1 MRARHSD
8 ETDARKRTDSATGLA
23 ILVVEDDEAMRA
35 AVCARLESWG
45 HRVHEAGDVE
55 SALERVRRSSPD
67 LVLSD
72 VVLPGASGLDLL
84 SRMRADGERVPVV
97 LMTAHAEVDLAVEAM
112 KQGALDFLTKPI
124 EADHLR
130 SLVDAIGS
138 DLRSK
143 ANIRR
148 LDSRLT
154 SGPGPARLVGG
165 SAAMREIFELIQ
177 LLAAKDAS
185 AIIDGESGTGKE
197 LVARSIHELSPRA
210 KKPFVALNCA
220 AIPAGLMES
229 ELFGHVRGAFTGAVA
244 HRPGCFELADGGVLF
259 LDEIAEM
266 PLDLQPKLL
275 RVLEEGMARR
285 VGGSDNIGFDVRVLA
300 ATNRDPRAAIQEG
313 RLREDLYYRLAVFQI
328 NLPPL
333 RRRSGDIPL
342 LAHAFVK
349 ESNRKHGCEV
359 EGLREET
366 LVTLD
371 AYDWPGNVRELRNV
385 VERSVIVAGSG
396 FIEPSHLPPFL
407 RHRDADVPDD
417 EVITL
422 PVGTSAREAEKRL
435 ILETLAHVGHNKAE
449 AARRLELDVKTIR
462 NKLAAYEADD
472 AESR

>member
-1 MRARHSD
+1 MHKSQRHESEDRPRSEPD
-8 ETDARKRTDSATGLA
+8 EGLS
-23 ILVVEDDEAMRA
+23 ILIVEDDEAMRE

-45 HRVHEAGDVE
+45 HRVFGTADVE
-55 SALERVRRSSPD
+55 SALDQVRLSPPD

-84 SRMRADGERVPVV
+84 GRLGRDGEKIPVV

-112 KQGALDFLTKPI
+112 KKGALDFLTKPI

-138 DLRSK
+138 DVRAK
-143 ANIRR
+143 ANVRR
-148 LDSRLT
+148 LDSRLS
-154 SGPGPARLVGG
+154 SGRGPARLVGG
-165 SAAMREIFELIQ
+165 SDAMREIFELIG
-177 LLAAKDAS
+177 LLATNDAS

-197 LVARSIHELSPRA
+197 LVARSIHELSAREG
-210 KKPFVALNCA
+210 KPFVALNCA

-229 ELFGHVRGAFTGAVA
+229 ELFGHVRGAFTGAVKD
-244 HRPGCFELADGGVLF
+244 RPGCFELADGGVLF

-266 PLDLQPKLL
+266 PMDLQPKLL

-285 VGGSDNIGFDVRVLA
+285 VGGSASIGFDVRVLA
-300 ATNRDPRAAIQEG
+300 ATNRDPRAAIRDG

-333 RRRSGDIPL
+333 RRRTGDIPL

-349 ESNRKHGCEV
+349 EANRKHGCGV
-359 EGLREET
+359 EGVREEA
-366 LVTLD
+366 LEAMN

-407 RHRDADVPDD
+407 RQLDTDVGSD

-422 PVGTSAREAEKRL
+422 ALGTPAREAEKML
-435 ILETLAHVGHNKAE
+435 ILETLAHVGYNKAE

-462 NKLAAYEADD
+462 NKLAVYEAEDPG
-472 AESR
+472 SR

>member
-1 MRARHSD
+1 MRQGQVIESMGRPRPD
-8 ETDARKRTDSATGLA
+8 EADHLS
-23 ILVVEDDEAMRA
+23 ILIVEDDEAMRE

-45 HRVHEAGDVE
+45 HRVFGTSDVE
-55 SALERVRRSSPD
+55 SALEHIVLSPPD

-84 SRMRADGERVPVV
+84 SRLGRDGERIPVV

-112 KQGALDFLTKPI
+112 KKGALDFLTKPI

-130 SLVDAIGS
+130 SLVASIGS
-138 DLRSK
+138 DVRAK
-143 ANIRR
+143 ATIRR
-148 LDSRLT
+148 LDSRLA

-165 SAAMREIFELIQ
+165 SNAMREIFELIG
-177 LLAAKDAS
+177 LLATNDAS

-197 LVARSIHELSPRA
+197 LVARSIHELSARA
-210 KKPFVALNCA
+210 SKPFVALNCA

-229 ELFGHVRGAFTGAVA
+229 ELFGHVRGAFTGAVKD
-244 HRPGCFELADGGVLF
+244 RPGCFELADGGVLF

-266 PLDLQPKLL
+266 PIDLQPKLL

-285 VGGSDNIGFDVRVLA
+285 VGGNAGVGFDVRVLA
-300 ATNRDPRAAIQEG
+300 ATNRDPRAAIRDG

-333 RRRSGDIPL
+333 RRRTGDIPL

-349 ESNRKHGCEV
+349 ESNRRHSCEV
-359 EGLREET
+359 EGLREEAVES
-366 LVTLD
+366 LC

-385 VERSVIVAGSG
+385 VERSVIVAGNG
-396 FIEPSHLPPFL
+396 FIEPTHLPPFL
-407 RHRDADVPDD
+407 RHLDTEIRSD

-422 PVGTSAREAEKRL
+422 ALGTSAREAEKRL

-462 NKLAAYEADD
+462 NKLAIYEAEDL
-472 AESR
+472 RPR